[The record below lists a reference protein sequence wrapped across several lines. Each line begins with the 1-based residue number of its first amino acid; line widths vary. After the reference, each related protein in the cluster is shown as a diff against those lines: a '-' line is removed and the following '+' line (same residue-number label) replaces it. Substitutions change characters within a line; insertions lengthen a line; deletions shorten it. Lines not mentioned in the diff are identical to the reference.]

1 MERLGTTR
9 RIDMPE
15 LPEVETVRRILEPI
29 VKGETIASIKVYRE
43 KNILTGADLFVSS
56 LIGEKFLSVSR
67 VGKYLLFHLT
77 NDKVIVSLPSAAYV
91 QNKVL
96 LSNRPV

>member
-1 MERLGTTR
+1 
-9 RIDMPE
+9 MPE

-29 VKGETIASIKVYRE
+29 VKDETIASIKVYRE

-67 VGKYLLFHLT
+67 VGKYLLFHLYSCYHL
-77 NDKVIVSLPSAAYV
+77 NSLLPLILSHYIMECFHIN
-91 QNKVL
+91 NKTL
-96 LSNRPV
+96 Y